1 MKVLKIEGVIGE
13 KGDTATKG
21 EKFFSYADLENFLAS
36 HDGEPFEAVIN
47 SPGGSVEE
55 GFKIYDALRG
65 LDVTTRAVV
74 ANSIASVIF
83 LAGKVRKVSASSEI
97 IIHNAWV
104 DAEVLTGEK
113 LNFHTLQALTQI
125 FAETDLR
132 ILNVYAGIAG
142 DDKAA
147 KILALMAQETNVD
160 AVLALALGFATEV
173 EEVEAKALAF
183 RNRVLTYS
191 KNQIEILDQNDKL
204 KKSLTNLQMNNEE
217 KVNAFEKALKG
228 FKNLFKLTLKNM
240 ATTTAE
246 GVAIFIAGAEDGELV
261 GKSVYLAE
269 EGLPTETIA
278 PAGSHTLED
287 GSVIMVDEAGVITEV
302 VAAAPVEDVEA
313 LKATITAM
321 EGDKEEMKASL
332 SAMED
337 DKEELKAQIANLT
350 KAKTEEATKLNA
362 LVLDFE
368 KLKNEVSGDPDKKKA
383 VKGPLS
389 SEEFAKLTPGERIKM
404 QAMNRA
410 EVIKK

>member
-21 EKFFSYADLENFLAS
+21 EKFFSYEDLENFLAS
-36 HDGEPFEAVIN
+36 HDGGPFEAVIT

-55 GFKIYDALRG
+55 GFRIYEKLKS
-65 LDVTTRAVV
+65 LEVTTRAIV

-104 DAEVLTGEK
+104 DAEALTGEK
-113 LNFHTLQALTQI
+113 LNFHTMQALTEM

-132 ILNVYAGIAG
+132 ILNVYAGVAG
-142 DDKAA
+142 EDKAS

-191 KNQIEILDQNDKL
+191 KNQIEILDQNDTL

-240 ATTTAE
+240 AVTTAE
-246 GVAIFIAGAEDGELV
+246 GVAVFIAGAEDGELV
-261 GKSVYLAE
+261 GKTVYLAE

-278 PAGSHTLED
+278 PAGNHTLAD
-287 GSVIMVDEAGVITEV
+287 GSVITLDAAGVITEV
-302 VAAAPVEDVEA
+302 VAGAPTEDVEA

-332 SAMED
+332 SAMEGE
-337 DKEELKAQIANLT
+337 KEELKAQIANFV
-350 KAKTEEATKLNA
+350 KAKTEASTKLNA

-368 KLKNEVSGDPDKKKA
+368 KLRMKFPVTRTKRKP
-383 VKGPLS
+383 
-389 SEEFAKLTPGERIKM
+389 
-404 QAMNRA
+404 
-410 EVIKK
+410 

>member
-1 MKVLKIEGVIGE
+1 
-13 KGDTATKG
+13 
-21 EKFFSYADLENFLAS
+21 
-36 HDGEPFEAVIN
+36 
-47 SPGGSVEE
+47 
-55 GFKIYDALRG
+55 
-65 LDVTTRAVV
+65 
-74 ANSIASVIF
+74 
-83 LAGKVRKVSASSEI
+83 
-97 IIHNAWV
+97 
-104 DAEVLTGEK
+104 
-113 LNFHTLQALTQI
+113 
-125 FAETDLR
+125 
-132 ILNVYAGIAG
+132 
-142 DDKAA
+142 
-147 KILALMAQETNVD
+147 
-160 AVLALALGFATEV
+160 
-173 EEVEAKALAF
+173 
-183 RNRVLTYS
+183 
-191 KNQIEILDQNDKL
+191 
-204 KKSLTNLQMNNEE
+204 MNNEE